1 MADPSI
7 AGLRVLRAVVETGSF
22 TAASEALGYTQSA
35 VSKQVNALEHATGA
49 VLFTRTPRGVE
60 PTAPGRVLAARAATM
75 LNELDAATRELSGF
89 SDQVS
94 GTVVCGAFPTAA
106 MRLVPQVVR
115 RLAAE
120 HAGLEIQ
127 VQEASSPTQLGRLRA
142 GRLDVAIIAIGT
154 GLADYDL
161 TGIRTDELAGGPLMV
176 AVPDDHPFA
185 RQRRV
190 SVVDLDDQDWI
201 VGSGSR
207 DDPQF
212 GAWPTLASP
221 RIAYTVRDW
230 TTRFGFVA
238 AGLGLTTIPG
248 IASAG
253 VPRGVT
259 TVLVDDPSWRGR
271 SSVVATRADRSEAAA
286 LVADAVIRT
295 AARLQSSALDGGAAA
310 EARARHVPG
319 GHPVR
324 GVEPGREGLVAPADA
339 EDRRSR

>member
-1 MADPSI
+1 MTDPSI
-7 AGLRVLRAVVETGSF
+7 TGLRVLRAVVESGSF
-22 TAASEALGYTQSA
+22 TVAAEALGYTQSA
-35 VSKQVNALEHATGA
+35 VSKQMNALEHATGA

-75 LNELDAATRELSGF
+75 LNELEAARRELAGF
-89 SDQVS
+89 GDQLS
-94 GTVVCGAFPTAA
+94 GTVVCGTFPTAA
-106 MRLVPQVVR
+106 MRLVPQAVR
-115 RLAAE
+115 RLTRE
-120 HAGLEIQ
+120 HPGLTLQ
-127 VQEASSPTQLGRLRA
+127 VQEASSPTQLGRLRT

-161 TGIRTDELAGGPLMV
+161 AGIRTNELAGGPLMV

-201 VGSGSR
+201 VGSGAR

-212 GAWPTLASP
+212 GAWPTLAAP

-248 IASAG
+248 VASAG
-253 VPRGVT
+253 VPRGVS

-286 LVADAVIRT
+286 LVADTLLST
-295 AARLQSSALDGGAAA
+295 AARLHSSALENADGI
-310 EARARHVPG
+310 R
-319 GHPVR
+319 
-324 GVEPGREGLVAPADA
+324 
-339 EDRRSR
+339 